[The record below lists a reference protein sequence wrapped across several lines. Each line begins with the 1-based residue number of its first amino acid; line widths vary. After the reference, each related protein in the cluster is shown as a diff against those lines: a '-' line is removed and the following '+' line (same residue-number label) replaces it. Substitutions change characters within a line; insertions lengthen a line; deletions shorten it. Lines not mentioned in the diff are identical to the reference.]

1 MPTQVRFSPAKM
13 TKNLLELQQALDSGM
28 KALATITEDDVAIAQ
43 TPKELVYEEDRVRV
57 YRYKPRV
64 ENPLATPTLLVY
76 ALVGRVTVVDL
87 YPGRS
92 FVERLLDLGLD
103 VYVVDW
109 GHPVRGDRWL
119 TLDDYVCGY
128 LDHAVEAV
136 LQRSDCDSV
145 NLLSICQGGVFNL
158 GYAALFPERVK
169 NLVLTVTPV
178 DFHADVANRDV
189 WRGFVNRWVRGT
201 SAEDVAMA
209 TEMMGNMPGPLMGM
223 AFAQMSPIGTL
234 NKYSTDLL
242 KVMKDRESLL
252 GFLRMERWLYDQPD
266 LAGEAGRQWLQDLYQ
281 DNKLA
286 RNEWVL
292 DGRRVV
298 LSDLKLPI
306 LNVIAEHDHV
316 VPPECTRALRPL
328 VGSRDYTELD
338 FPGGHV
344 GVFVGSKSQKVLA
357 PAIAEWLIAR
367 D

>member
-1 MPTQVRFSPAKM
+1 MPTQVRWSAAKM
-13 TKNLLELQQALDSGM
+13 AQNLVEVQRALDSGM
-28 KALATITEDDVAIAQ
+28 KAFASITEDDVAIAQ
-43 TPKELVYEEDRVRV
+43 TPKELVYQEDRIRV

-64 ENPLATPTLLVY
+64 EKPLATPTLLVY

-103 VYVVDW
+103 LYVVDW

-128 LDHAVEAV
+128 LNHSIEAV
-136 LQRSDCDSV
+136 LQRSNCASV

-178 DFHADVANRDV
+178 DFHADIENRDV

-266 LAGEAGRQWLQDLYQ
+266 LPGEAGRQWLIDLYQ

-298 LSDLKLPI
+298 LSELKLPI

-328 VGSRDYTELD
+328 VGSKDYTELD

-344 GVFVGSKSQKVLA
+344 GVFVGSKSQKILA
-357 PAIAEWLIAR
+357 PAVADWLIAR
-367 D
+367 E